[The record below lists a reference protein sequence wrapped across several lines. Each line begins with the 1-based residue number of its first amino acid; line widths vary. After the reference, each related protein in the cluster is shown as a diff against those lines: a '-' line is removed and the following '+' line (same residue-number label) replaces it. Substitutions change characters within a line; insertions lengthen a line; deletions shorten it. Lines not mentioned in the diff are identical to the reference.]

1 MEAGIVGLPNIGK
14 STLFNAL
21 TGARQEAG
29 NFPFATTEP
38 HAATVHVPDPR
49 LAQIARHIETKKII
63 PATLQL
69 VDMPA
74 LVRGASEGEGMGNK
88 FLAEIRN
95 VDALVHVVRCFDD
108 SDVPHVDDSADP
120 MRDIETIDL
129 ELIAADAQI
138 VANAMD
144 KAEKLARFSDKEA
157 VLRLEALRKCHAALE
172 ELQPVRSAGLTEE
185 ESFAVRSFAFLTE
198 KPVLY
203 VANVGEGEVG
213 EGADPMQ
220 SDLVKKIA
228 AHAAEQGGQIVAVCA
243 KLEAEL
249 SELEPDDRAE
259 MLGSL
264 GLSEPALDTVAR
276 AIYRLL
282 SLQSFFTAGPKE
294 IRAWPVA
301 IGATAPQ
308 AAGVIHSDFERGFI
322 RVEIYHVDELTE
334 LKSEHAIKEAGKLR
348 KEGKHYVMQDGDVCH
363 FLFNV

>member
-21 TGARQEAG
+21 AGAQQEAG

-38 HAATVHVPDPR
+38 HASTVHVPDPR
-49 LAQIARHIETKKII
+49 LELIRRHIETKKVI

-95 VDALVHVVRCFDD
+95 VDALVHVVRSFADG
-108 SDVPHVDDSADP
+108 DVPHVDDSVDP

-144 KAEKLARFSDKEA
+144 KAEKLARFNDKEA
-157 VLRLEALRKCHAALE
+157 VARLEALRKCGAVLE
-172 ELQPVRSAGLTEE
+172 ELQPVRSAGLTAE

-203 VANVGEGEVG
+203 VANVDEDEVG
-213 EGADPMQ
+213 TAADPMQ
-220 SDLVKKIA
+220 SAPVQRLA
-228 AHAAEQGGQIVAVCA
+228 AHAAEQGGQAVAVCA

-249 SELEPDDRAE
+249 SELDEDDRAE
-259 MLGSL
+259 MLTSL
-264 GLSEPALDTVAR
+264 GLDEPALATVAR

-282 SLQSFFTAGPKE
+282 DLQSFFTAGPKE
-294 IRAWPVA
+294 IRAWPVR
-301 IGATAPQ
+301 IGSSAPQ

-322 RVEIYHVDELTE
+322 RAEIYHVDDLAE
-334 LKSEHAIKEAGKLR
+334 LKTEHAIKEAGKLR
-348 KEGKHYVMQDGDVCH
+348 KEGKNYVVQDGDVCH